1 MIESLIFLALGVLL
15 AVLAGLLALPAITQR
30 AWRLSEAR
38 ARLNAPLT
46 RSEAIAERDQLRAQ
60 HAVELHRLELRM
72 VKFEDATAELR
83 AKMGRQT
90 TKIFA
95 LEEQQKSNMAMI
107 ATQDDRIATLRQR
120 EGGLEAEISAHQLLE
135 VSMRDD
141 IARASAAQ
149 EKLQERFDSLETL
162 SDQRRVEVAT
172 LQTTASGFGMTIDS
186 LEVDRARLTRSL
198 SEKTVEAV
206 NLAQALASAS
216 RKIDN
221 HSADMIQNQNE
232 LVTTRRRVG
241 ELESKFS
248 SSEGARESLLR
259 EVARLIEL
267 LGERDD
273 AIGQAQKTSQVLRA
287 QLEATVASGK
297 AREDSAELQAQIMTT
312 NLAKLEGALNVARS
326 DRASLQHELE
336 QLKSANFVADD
347 SALKQLRKSDGDRAL
362 RKAIAKLGAEVLS
375 LADAR
380 PAAVLDLRG
389 GSEQEGLDA
398 QSNQNEIKELPHN
411 VARPQKLQPAAGG
424 R

>member
-232 LVTTRRRVG
+232 LATTRRRVG

-380 PAAVLDLRG
+380 PAAALDLRG
-389 GSEQEGLDA
+389 GSEQVGLDA